1 MKLDFEKLLEDRD
14 ALMSLEQLRELVRN
28 EFLNLSNSIK
38 LEDIMVKFHNYGDGK
53 YDFYVEVKRIT
64 YKHNDESK
72 ECIQFEENY
81 RLKDKEII
89 QIVNNY
95 LKDYKL
101 KIKQN
106 DSNKVYHFTLST
118 NANPETRDDVNFFYR
133 FEELTEE
140 KYSH

>member
-14 ALMSLEQLRELVRN
+14 ALMSLKQVRELVRV
-28 EFLNLSNSIK
+28 EFLNLSNC
-38 LEDIMVKFHNYGDGK
+38 LLPEDIMVKFHNYGDGK
-53 YDFYVEVKRIT
+53 YDFYVEVKR
-64 YKHNDESK
+64 KSFKDEEDK
-72 ECIQFEENY
+72 IGIAYDENY